1 MSELDKNGEALC
13 AIQQTLVRNG
23 LHHDAELLG
32 QVIDALRSHEATPEV
47 DGGGFEKGEGPYKFT
62 PATAS
67 TARPTLDDDCD
78 WPVCGCNP
86 QTGCPGMQGLLEE
99 WVPQGQ
105 ESPRSKSGASP
116 APSEVAGSPAVLSPS
131 SIGTREQALA
141 EALQLVLD
149 DWANSNTIL
158 EDAQNQAH
166 RALAMP
172 SATGTLEV
180 PEGCTPTDAM
190 VLREANAVFAEEN
203 HHLRRCLRWYA
214 NGEHYTGFLN
224 WEGPSGDDN
233 WLCPPPGDGIF
244 ADERLEFI
252 EKMDEAMVEDGSVAR
267 STLISGKF
275 QVESPEEEPK
285 LVPGEPEWKIEQEA
299 KAAGRTDGG
308 KA

>member
-1 MSELDKNGEALC
+1 MTS
-13 AIQQTLVRNG
+13 
-23 LHHDAELLG
+23 AELKVG
-32 QVIDALRSHEATPEV
+32 KCAN
-47 DGGGFEKGEGPYKFT
+47 EGICECDL
-62 PATAS
+62 PACLYPGSPCVAVAS
-67 TARPTLDDDCD
+67 TERTTAAA
-78 WPVCGCNP
+78 P
-86 QTGCPGMQGLLEE
+86 QASANLLEGSRE
-99 WVPQGQ
+99 GGPDTGTTDR
-105 ESPRSKSGASP
+105 EDAKPGHAGACG
-116 APSEVAGSPAVLSPS
+116 AALSS
-131 SIGTREQALA
+131 SIGMITAEPITTHEQL
-141 EALQLVLD
+141 EAVYQQAIRGRHISEIALVL
-149 DWANSNTIL
+149 ALRNKAL
-158 EDAQNQAH
+158 DAFS
-166 RALAMP
+166 

-299 KAAGRTDGG
+299 KAAGRTDGARAS
-308 KA
+308 K